1 MEIKDEDKQNIVV
14 DALLNKIIE
23 LSDTISLNQKA
34 IEGLTVEKDEYKK
47 EVSDRFKLSTTI
59 GRIYGEYADNKISLI
74 DLASKIAEASG
85 QPFEIPEES
94 LEEVKNLKDRLAE
107 KEQEVSAL
115 RQRVR
120 DLDED
125 NAKSNDSV
133 EKRIVCNVYIIK
145 AKRISEQSKDGITWL
160 EDENGTRFKIKAPY
174 QKPLNTYG
182 IPVEKFPFK

>member
-34 IEGLTVEKDEYKK
+34 IEGLTAEKDEYKK

-94 LEEVKNLKDRLAE
+94 LEEVKNLKGRLAE
-107 KEQEVSAL
+107 KEQEVLAL

-120 DLDED
+120 DLD
-125 NAKSNDSV
+125 KNDSV
-133 EKRIVCNVYIIK
+133 EKRMVRNVYIIK

-174 QKPLNTYG
+174 QKSLNTYG